1 MLNSQSL
8 IKHHDEIK
16 YFIEVN
22 NPLVMCLTESH
33 VTSEIDDFEIAVTNY
48 NIERVNSE
56 SRHTGGVIFYIRSD
70 IKYSVCFNTAIEK
83 NLWFLVIKIR
93 LNNDYFT
100 LAGVYHS
107 PNHSHIEF
115 INFLENWL
123 NQNLLNISHT
133 FLMFGDFNINWSS
146 NLGYCNRLKSVINDF
161 GLKQMVNSYTHMFG
175 TGGSIID
182 LVITNSKNMEV
193 LVLDEPNITDHS
205 IIAIG
210 LPKVNECK
218 TRFIRSK
225 LSDGDIG
232 PFQAELSEFVT
243 NFNYRSNVNE
253 KYNLFSRNV
262 IKIIDKFMPKK
273 EVMLHGTD
281 KGWFNEKVLNAIKQR
296 DESYKIHK
304 STGHQIDW
312 EDYKLK
318 RNKVVDVVRT
328 EKCRFFENK
337 IDFCR
342 GDSKM
347 MWKSLKTIIS
357 CKNREVVSEVMFGT
371 EILNDMNHIVERF
384 NEFYIN
390 SVSEIVNEIP
400 KNDRYYQIEHNYN
413 RFTNFHLLDK
423 CELKTII
430 FSLANKSS
438 PDDIGMIFYKD
449 FFDVLADPLLNI
461 INTSLQVGVVP
472 DALKISTIVII
483 RKVAKTIKAEEFR
496 PINMLAAIE
505 KILEKVVYVQ
515 ILQFVI
521 ENNLICK
528 FQSGFREGHSCESA
542 LQYVINEWKEACD
555 LGKVTGI
562 VFLDLKRAF
571 ETVDRDRLLKKLKEY
586 GLDGAVHK
594 WLCSYLSGRMQKVK
608 YDEYVSTASSINVG
622 IPQGSIL
629 GPLLFILYIN
639 DMADLFSNCC
649 YHLFA
654 DTFIL
659 RW

>member
-1 MLNSQSL
+1 
-8 IKHHDEIK
+8 
-16 YFIEVN
+16 
-22 NPLVMCLTESH
+22 
-33 VTSEIDDFEIAVTNY
+33 
-48 NIERVNSE
+48 
-56 SRHTGGVIFYIRSD
+56 
-70 IKYSVCFNTAIEK
+70 
-83 NLWFLVIKIR
+83 
-93 LNNDYFT
+93 
-100 LAGVYHS
+100 
-107 PNHSHIEF
+107 
-115 INFLENWL
+115 
-123 NQNLLNISHT
+123 
-133 FLMFGDFNINWSS
+133 
-146 NLGYCNRLKSVINDF
+146 
-161 GLKQMVNSYTHMFG
+161 
-175 TGGSIID
+175 
-182 LVITNSKNMEV
+182 
-193 LVLDEPNITDHS
+193 
-205 IIAIG
+205 
-210 LPKVNECK
+210 
-218 TRFIRSK
+218 
-225 LSDGDIG
+225 
-232 PFQAELSEFVT
+232 
-243 NFNYRSNVNE
+243 
-253 KYNLFSRNV
+253 
-262 IKIIDKFMPKK
+262 
-273 EVMLHGTD
+273 
-281 KGWFNEKVLNAIKQR
+281 
-296 DESYKIHK
+296 
-304 STGHQIDW
+304 
-312 EDYKLK
+312 
-318 RNKVVDVVRT
+318 
-328 EKCRFFENK
+328 
-337 IDFCR
+337 
-342 GDSKM
+342 M

-639 DMADLFSNCC
+639 DMAALFSNCC

-654 DTFIL
+654 DDTVIYITEESGESLVSRMNEVLKEVTEWLEVNKLKLNVSKTKSMIVGKQKFKYEIEQQGLEFRACGEVIEVVKEIKYLGVIIDDKLKFSSHINYVCKKIAKKIGVLKRVSWYLSIDSRKLVYNTIVLPHFNYCSTVLYLANQSDMDRLQKLQNRAMRVIL
-659 RW
+659 RCNIYTRVNDMLKVLGWMNVYNYVEFNVLMFIHKIKLHVVPPYLQENVQTFEDFHNYNTRGRINFVLQRVNTTAAQRSIFFRGLNTYNSLSREAKQARNIASFKRIVRDIYI